1 MHQYSMLSDDYFINL
16 NLCTEMTLPSS
27 RDTVLNFYER
37 VQKSFPT
44 MRNFYNR
51 GESGFM
57 LEEDKEESGR
67 QRWMSLESQRVCS
80 GYLNPKDPDD
90 CLAQH
95 QLMLE
100 LVPYM
105 LSVSPLDCEA
115 LDYVVGFDFSYQGNH
130 DALVAEVLGSNQ
142 AIDSLLQIPDARAL
156 NYEPSITLSLDDSC
170 RCQARLQI
178 ETRTNAYQVRR
189 EDYSDEQISVFFT
202 LRQYGSLSAET
213 KLEDTML
220 DLKTRSDQLMDE
232 YVIDQVLRPLAQAI
246 STK

>member
-1 MHQYSMLSDDYFINL
+1 MHEYSMLSDDYFTNL

-27 RDTVLNFYER
+27 RDTVLNFFER

-51 GESGFM
+51 GESGFI
-57 LEEDKEESGR
+57 LEEDKEEVGQ

-80 GYLNPKDPDD
+80 GYSNPKDPDD
-90 CLAQH
+90 CLSQH

-115 LDYVVGFDFSYQGNH
+115 LDYIVGFDFAYRGNH
-130 DALVAEVLGSNQ
+130 DALVAEALGANQ
-142 AIDSLLQIPDARAL
+142 AIDSLLQIPNSQAL

-170 RCQARLQI
+170 RCQARLHI

-189 EDYSDEQISVFFT
+189 DDYPDEQISVFFT
-202 LRQYGSLSAET
+202 LRQYGSLSADT
-213 KLEDTML
+213 KLEDTLL
-220 DLKTRSDQLMDE
+220 DLKTKSDQLMQE
-232 YVIDQVLRPLAQAI
+232 YVIEQVLRPLAQAI